1 MNVKDIIIT
10 DETTLEEL
18 KEIALDLISAYVEVE
33 KENKELKEKIA
44 NLELDISSLED
55 ELRDQESTIEML
67 EMQLQDHIDGNYD
80 DDEDEYY
87 D

>member
-18 KEIALDLISAYVEVE
+18 KEIALDLIDAFVEVE
-33 KENKELKEKIA
+33 KENKELKEKIS

-55 ELRDQESTIEML
+55 ELQDQESTIEML
-67 EMQLQDHIDGNYD
+67 ETQLQDYMDGNYD
-80 DDEDEYY
+80 
-87 D
+87 

>member
-18 KEIALDLISAYVEVE
+18 KEIALDLIDAFVEVE
-33 KENKELKEKIA
+33 KENKELKEKIS

-55 ELRDQESTIEML
+55 ELQDQESTIEML
-67 EMQLQDHIDGNYD
+67 EIQLQDYMDGNYD
-80 DDEDEYY
+80 
-87 D
+87 

>member
-18 KEIALDLISAYVEVE
+18 KEIALDLIDAFVEVE
-33 KENKELKEKIA
+33 KENKELKEKIS

-67 EMQLQDHIDGNYD
+67 ETQLQDYMDGNYD
-80 DDEDEYY
+80 
-87 D
+87 

>member
-18 KEIALDLISAYVEVE
+18 KEIALDLIDAFVQVE
-33 KENKELKEKIA
+33 KENKELKEKIS

-55 ELRDQESTIEML
+55 ELQDQESTIEML
-67 EMQLQDHIDGNYD
+67 ETQLQDYMDGNYD
-80 DDEDEYY
+80 
-87 D
+87 

>member
-1 MNVKDIIIT
+1 MNVKDMIIT

-18 KEIALDLISAYVEVE
+18 KEIALDLIDAFVEVE

-67 EMQLQDHIDGNYD
+67 ETQLQDYMDGNYD
-80 DDEDEYY
+80 
-87 D
+87 

>member
-33 KENKELKEKIA
+33 KENKELKEEIA

-55 ELRDQESTIEML
+55 ELQDQESTIEML
-67 EMQLQDHIDGNYD
+67 ETQLQDYMDGNYD
-80 DDEDEYY
+80 
-87 D
+87 

>member
-18 KEIALDLISAYVEVE
+18 KEIALDLIDAFVEVE
-33 KENKELKEKIA
+33 KENKELKEKIS

-55 ELRDQESTIEML
+55 ELQDQESTIEML
-67 EMQLQDHIDGNYD
+67 EMQIQDYMDGNYD
-80 DDEDEYY
+80 
-87 D
+87 